1 MDVAIAANDSAP
13 QPREVKTSP
22 IESQSGFRDD
32 ELPARIVKKP
42 SIKQMADQALVLWG
56 QKKYGSAVENCRSF
70 ATAAR
75 LKKEEIAQITDL
87 AENLNA
93 SSNFKKAAVL
103 HFIALS
109 AQKYSNKAV
118 ANDIIGRT
126 YRIATI
132 LTVDHPA
139 EAERAFAASLIEEGM
154 QARKIG
160 GGVPDA
166 DAPIVL
172 LYSRLQFSLKQ
183 WQSAIKEYEYWL
195 AIFESRG
202 KSPPEKDLPDALAEV
217 GMAYT
222 SLKIFNKAES
232 SFRRACETS
241 VAVNGT
247 TITPINQYDVEDFL
261 IYNLLTQTK
270 LEEARELAHEHLK
283 FKEKTLGLRSPELA
297 KELNRYADLF
307 EQAGET
313 AFSFSL
319 RARAGRVVN
328 PD

>member
-1 MDVAIAANDSAP
+1 MTCPAAAEDPNVREPAP
-13 QPREVKTSP
+13 SRTS
-22 IESQSGFRDD
+22 STSGFQDD
-32 ELPARIVKKP
+32 ELPLRIVKKP
-42 SIKQMADQALVLWG
+42 VIKQMADQALVLWA
-56 QKKYGSAVENCRSF
+56 QKKYGSAVESARSF

-75 LKKEEIAQITDL
+75 LKKEEIAQITTL
-87 AENLNA
+87 AESRLA
-93 SSNFKKAAVL
+93 SKDLKKAAVL

-109 AQKYSNKAV
+109 ALKTGNKAV
-118 ANDIIGRT
+118 ANDLIART

-132 LTVDHPA
+132 LTSGQPT
-139 EAERAFAASLIEEGM
+139 ETERAFAATLIEEGM

-160 GGVPDA
+160 GGVPDE

-183 WQSAIKEYEYWL
+183 WQRAIKEYEYWI

-202 KSPPEKDLPDALAEV
+202 KSPPEKDLPDALAEI
-217 GMAYT
+217 GMACT
-222 SLKIFNKAES
+222 NLKVFDKAES
-232 SFRRACETS
+232 YFRRASEAS
-241 VAVNGT
+241 VTVNGT
-247 TITPINQYDVEDFL
+247 TVTPINQYDVEDFL
-261 IYNLLTQTK
+261 IFNLLTQGK
-270 LEEARELAHEHLK
+270 VEEARDLAHEHLK

-297 KELNRYADLF
+297 AELNRYADLF

-328 PD
+328 P